1 MPTIA
6 SRDKEVSMTR
16 EAMENQLV
24 GYRVES
30 GIAILEL
37 NDPPA
42 NTYTHEMMKDL
53 DDAILEARLDENVH
67 VIVIR
72 GAGEKFFCAGANIKM
87 LQSATPQFRYFF
99 SLHGNET
106 LLRLENTH
114 KLTIGALNGHAV
126 GGGLEIALA
135 CDIRVA
141 KRGPGM
147 LGLPEINLGL
157 LPGMGGT
164 QRLPRIVG
172 KGNAMELLATGRT
185 ITVDEGLQIG
195 LVNQVLDEEN
205 FREKV
210 LEYAKQFVAPA
221 KASRAVGLI
230 KRSVQ
235 TGLEVPLAEAL
246 GLERELLQQLFES
259 EDAKEGLE
267 AYSKK
272 RQAQFKGR

>member
-1 MPTIA
+1 
-6 SRDKEVSMTR
+6 MTR
-16 EAMENQLV
+16 EATEHRLV
-24 GYRVES
+24 NYNVAD

-42 NTYTHEMMKDL
+42 NTYTYEMMRDL
-53 DDAILEARLDENVH
+53 DDAILQARLDEDVH

-106 LLRLENTH
+106 LLRIENTA
-114 KLTIGALNGHAV
+114 KLVIAAINGHAV

-135 CDIRVA
+135 CDIRIA
-141 KRGPGM
+141 KRGSAM

-164 QRLPRIVG
+164 QRLPRVIG
-172 KGNAMELLATGRT
+172 KAKAMELLTTGK
-185 ITVDEGLQIG
+185 TVSVEEAHQIG
-195 LVNQVLDEEN
+195 LVNHVFEEEN
-205 FREKV
+205 FFEKV
-210 LEYAKQFVAPA
+210 LEYARQFVPPA
-221 KASRAVGLI
+221 KASKAVGLI

-235 TGLEVPLAEAL
+235 TGLELPIAEAL
-246 GLERELLQQLFES
+246 ALERELLEQLFES
-259 EDAKEGLE
+259 EDAEEGLK
-267 AYSKK
+267 AYSQK
-272 RQAQFKGR
+272 RQAQFKGK